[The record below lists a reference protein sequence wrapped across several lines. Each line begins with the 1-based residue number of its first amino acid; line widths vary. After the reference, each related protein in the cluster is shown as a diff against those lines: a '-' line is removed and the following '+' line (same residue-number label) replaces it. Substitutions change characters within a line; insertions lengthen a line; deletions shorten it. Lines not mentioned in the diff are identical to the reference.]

1 MVPVPAV
8 GTAVWDVPPDD
19 LDWAAPR
26 RRRLRIAR
34 TVVAWAAVAVSAAWL
49 TVRASGAGQGTVVET
64 FIVFTPY
71 VALGTLLAIPA
82 ALLLRAPR
90 AALAAAGCAVGYALV
105 LAPLFLWGPR
115 PVPPP
120 RGPELR
126 VATANVQFGRADAAA
141 LVRLVRDRD
150 VDVLGVQELT
160 PGFADRLDDAGIGDL
175 LPHRILEPGA
185 GAAGSGLYS
194 RFPVEPV
201 ADEVTGRFA
210 SPTGRLDVPGAPPV
224 EVTVVHAVPP
234 VSGEGRADWAGTMDT
249 LPRPDPRGAVHL
261 LIGDFNATVDQP
273 TLRDL
278 LDDGYV
284 DAAGAVGRG
293 WAVTW
298 RTRLTPPLAIDH
310 VLVDRATAVRE
321 ASEHGVPGSDHR
333 AVLAHLRL
341 PTAA

>member
-8 GTAVWDVPPDD
+8 GGAVWEEPPDD

-26 RRRLRIAR
+26 RNRLRVAR
-34 TVVAWAAVAVSAAWL
+34 TVAAWAVVAASAGWL
-49 TVRASGAGQGTVVET
+49 AVRASGAGRGTVVET
-64 FIVFTPY
+64 FVVFTPY
-71 VALGTLLAIPA
+71 AALASLLAVPA
-82 ALLLRAPR
+82 TFLFRARR
-90 AALAAAGCAVGYALV
+90 AALAAAGCTVGYALV
-105 LAPLFLWGPR
+105 MAPLFVSGPR

-126 VATANVQFGRADAAA
+126 VATANVHFGRADAAA
-141 LVRLVRDRD
+141 LVRLVEEGD

-160 PGFADRLDDAGIGDL
+160 PRFAERLDAAGLGEA
-175 LPHRILEPGA
+175 LPHRIVEPRP

-201 ADEVTGRFA
+201 ADEVAGRFA

-224 EVTVVHAVPP
+224 EVTVVHAEPP
-234 VSGEGRADWAGTMDT
+234 VSRVGLADWGRTMET

-261 LIGDFNATVDQP
+261 LVGDFNATVDQP

-278 LDDGYV
+278 LGDGYV

-298 RTRLTPPLAIDH
+298 HKRLVPPLAIDH
-310 VLVDRATAVRE
+310 VLVDRATAVRDV
-321 ASEHGVPGSDHR
+321 SEHGVPGSDHR

-341 PTAA
+341 PAA